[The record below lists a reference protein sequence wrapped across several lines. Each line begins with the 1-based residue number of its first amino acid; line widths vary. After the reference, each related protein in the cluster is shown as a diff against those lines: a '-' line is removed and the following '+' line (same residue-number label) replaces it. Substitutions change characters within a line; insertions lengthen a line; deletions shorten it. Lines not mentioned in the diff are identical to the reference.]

1 MASVINGTNI
11 VLYAYQNDVIYYFNG
26 GIEQGTFA
34 GSLCYQMARA
44 QINTPSVNLTKTGN
58 GVICSFITNND
69 EPNVTSLDSGTWP
82 ISFYASLSGDL
93 SGSPKMQVELYKYN
107 GTTATL
113 INVSSDIVFMNT
125 AKYLYTSSVN
135 IPSTSLGS
143 TDRLLVKF
151 IAAGIDS
158 RTVTIYTQAENQAF
172 IQTNLEVGT
181 PFGAAT
187 NCSLDISVDQV
198 EVTSQSSAWFREFKN
213 DVASW
218 SVKCDGFIT
227 LSPNYNYAYLVQ
239 LQLSREPVTI
249 KFVIDN
255 DNGTTGTLGDTVL
268 TGVANLTSLSLS
280 GPVEGAST
288 YSVSLQGTGAYSM
301 TGIEVTPTNIVI
313 GGSTVKM
320 FDYTAAGGESTIT
333 WLGSIG
339 LGCVSVTRGGV
350 EVRVIGTSGTPTG
363 ENVTF
368 NTSTGVLT
376 FARVLE
382 SDEFVRAIFK

>member
-11 VLYAYQNDVIYYFNG
+11 VLYAYQNDVKYYFNG
-26 GIEQGTFA
+26 GVTQGTFA
-34 GSLCYQMARA
+34 GSTCYQMART
-44 QINTPSVNLTKTGN
+44 QINTSSANLTKTGD
-58 GVICSFITNND
+58 GIICAFITNSN
-69 EPNVTSLDSGTWP
+69 EPDVTSLESSTWP
-82 ISFYASLSGDL
+82 ISFYASLSGSL
-93 SGSPKMQVELYKYN
+93 SGSPIMQVELYKYN

-113 INVSSDIVFMNT
+113 INVSSDIPFMNT
-125 AKYLYTSSVN
+125 AKYLYTTSIN
-135 IPSTSLGS
+135 IPPTSLSS

-151 IAAGIDS
+151 IAFGIDS
-158 RTVTIYTQAENQAF
+158 RTVTVYTQADNQAF
-172 IQTNLEVGT
+172 VQTNLEVGSA
-181 PFGAAT
+181 FGAAT
-187 NCSLDISVDQV
+187 NCSIDISVGQV
-198 EVTSQSSAWFREFKN
+198 EVTSQTSAWFKEYKN

-227 LSPNYNYAYLVQ
+227 LSSNYNYAYLVQ
-239 LQLSREPVTI
+239 LQLSRAPLTI

-255 DNGTTGTLGDTVL
+255 DNGTTGTLGDTVF

-301 TGIEVTPTNIVI
+301 TGIEVTPTSISI

-320 FDYTAAGGESTIT
+320 FDYDATGGETTVS
-333 WLGSIG
+333 WSGSIG
-339 LGCVSVTRGGV
+339 LTCISVSRGGV
-350 EVRVIGTSGTPTG
+350 EVRSIGTSGSPSG
-363 ENVTF
+363 EDVVF

-376 FARVLE
+376 FARVLD

>member
-11 VLYAYQNDVIYYFNG
+11 VLYAYQNDVMYYFNG
-26 GIEQGTFA
+26 GVEQGTFA
-34 GSLCYQMARA
+34 GSLCYQMARN
-44 QINTPSVNLTKTGN
+44 QIDASSANLTKTGN
-58 GVICSFITNND
+58 GVICSFITNSN
-69 EPNVTSLDSGTWP
+69 EPNVTSIDSGTWP

-125 AKYLYTSSVN
+125 AKYLYTSSIN
-135 IPSTSLGS
+135 IPGTSLAS

-151 IAAGIDS
+151 IAAGIGT
-158 RTVTIYTQAENQAF
+158 RTVTIYTQADNQAS

-187 NCSLDISVDQV
+187 NCSLDISVGQV
-198 EVTSQSSAWFREFKN
+198 EVTSQASAWFKEYKN

-239 LQLSREPVTI
+239 LQLSRAPLTI

-288 YSVSLQGTGAYSM
+288 YSVSLQGTGAYTM
-301 TGIEVTPTNIVI
+301 TGIEVSPTNIII

-320 FDYTAAGGESTIT
+320 FDYTAAGGESSIT
-333 WLGSIG
+333 WLGAIG
-339 LGCVSVTRGGV
+339 LTCISVTRGGI
-350 EVRVIGTSGTPTG
+350 EVRVISSVGAPSG

-382 SDEFVRAIFK
+382 SDEFVRAILK